1 RGRGAARAPGAGR
14 LGGRRARRRG
24 GAGDRARG
32 PRRAGR
38 VRGRG
43 AAGRT
48 GRPRPVGAGGGD
60 PAAGDDVIRVLLADD
75 EHLVRTAIATLLGLE
90 PDIEVVAQV
99 GRGDEVAAAVA
110 AHDPD
115 VVVLDIEMPGMDGLA
130 VAESLPGRA

>member
-1 RGRGAARAPGAGR
+1 
-14 LGGRRARRRG
+14 
-24 GAGDRARG
+24 
-32 PRRAGR
+32 
-38 VRGRG
+38 
-43 AAGRT
+43 
-48 GRPRPVGAGGGD
+48 
-60 PAAGDDVIRVLLADD
+60 VIRVLLADD

-130 VAESLPGRA
+130 VAESLPGRAVLILTSFGRPGYLRRALAAGVRGFLPKDPPADEPARAIRKGDRGGLPPGPG